1 MNYNLKGTGVEI
13 TLELR
18 GYVEKKLTVADKL
31 LHGEPPPHADVE
43 LVREPLRDG
52 QHFRAEF
59 TLVSG
64 SAVYR
69 AEEWGQNMH
78 AAVDLALDELLHA
91 LRDAKQ
97 KRVNIFR
104 RTAARVK
111 DYLRG
116 LRP

>member
-1 MNYNLKGTGVEI
+1 MNYNLKATGVEI
-13 TLELR
+13 TAELR
-18 GYVEKKLTVADKL
+18 GYVEKKLAMADKL
-31 LHGEPPPHADVE
+31 LSGEPPPHADVE
-43 LVREPLRDG
+43 LAYEPLRDG

-59 TLVSG
+59 TLASG
-64 SAVYR
+64 ASVYR

-91 LRDAKQ
+91 LRDAKR
-97 KRVNIFR
+97 KRINIFR

-111 DYLRG
+111 YYLRG